1 MKCFK
6 IKEKKAFFF
15 LGIQIVISDD
25 MTMLHLWKIILSL
38 KRETKLYTSRIL
50 IYSAEFGKN
59 TVQHNTFNSH
69 YGAHA
74 GSFK

>member
-6 IKEKKAFFF
+6 IKEKKHFFF
-15 LGIQIVISDD
+15 KGIKVVISDD
-25 MTMLHLWKIILSL
+25 TTMLHLWKIIFSL
-38 KRETKLYTSRIL
+38 KRKTKLYTSRIL

-59 TVQHNTFNSH
+59 IVQHNTFNSH